1 MEQLTKILTS
11 NFTSNALITAFSG
24 GWHCLLG
31 RGLDLDPRLSR

>member
-11 NFTSNALITAFSG
+11 NFTSNALITAFVVVG
-24 GWHCLLG
+24 IVVLG